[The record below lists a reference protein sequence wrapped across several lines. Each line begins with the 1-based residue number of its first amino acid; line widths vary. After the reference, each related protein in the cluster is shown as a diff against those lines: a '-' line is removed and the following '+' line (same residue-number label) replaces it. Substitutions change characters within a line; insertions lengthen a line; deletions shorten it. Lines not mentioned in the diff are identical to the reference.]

1 MSDIS
6 IQDFDALIKDAVE
19 RVTRELA
26 AAPSDSEAPE
36 ADLTPAEIA
45 RLIDHTLLKPEAVE
59 SQIHTVCQ
67 EALTYGFASVCVN
80 PTWIPLCVELLAGSD
95 VNPCATIGFPL
106 GAMTTASK
114 AFEAA
119 DAIGLGATEVDM
131 VINIGRLR
139 DGAWE
144 AVFQDIATVAE
155 VAHGGGARL
164 KVILE
169 TCLLTDEEKIAGS
182 LLTKLAGAD
191 FVKTSTGF
199 NKAGATLPDVRLMR
213 ATVGPDLGV
222 KAAGGIHTAA
232 DVRRM
237 VAAGATRIGASAGV
251 QIMQSLAGMEPPAAD
266 SGDY

>member
-6 IQDFDALIKDAVE
+6 IQNFDALLKDTVE

-26 AAPSDSEAPE
+26 ASPAEEAE
-36 ADLTPAEIA
+36 ADLSPAEIA

-59 SQIHTVCQ
+59 AQIRAVCQ
-67 EALTYGFASVCVN
+67 EALDYNFASVCVN
-80 PTWIPLCVELLAGSD
+80 PTWIPLCADLLAGSD

-119 DAIGLGATEVDM
+119 DAVNLGAMEVDM

-139 DGAWE
+139 DREWE
-144 AVFQDIATVAE
+144 TVFYDIATVAE
-155 VAHGGGARL
+155 VAHGGGVRL

-199 NKAGATLPDVRLMR
+199 NKAGATIPDVRLMR
-213 ATVGPDLGV
+213 ATVGPEMGV
-222 KAAGGIHTAA
+222 KAAGGIHSAA

-251 QIMQSLAGMEPPAAD
+251 QIMQSLADAEPAEVTA
-266 SGDY
+266 GDY

>member
-1 MSDIS
+1 MSNIS
-6 IQDFDALIKDAVE
+6 IQNFDVLLKDAVE

-26 AAPSDSEAPE
+26 AAPSDEAE
-36 ADLTPAEIA
+36 ADLSPEEIA
-45 RLIDHTLLKPEAVE
+45 HLIDHTLLKPEVIA
-59 SQIHTVCQ
+59 SQIRTVCQ
-67 EALTYGFASVCVN
+67 EALTYNFASVCVN
-80 PTWIPLCVELLAGSD
+80 PTWIPLCAELLAGSD

-119 DAIGLGATEVDM
+119 DAVSLGAPEVDM
-131 VINIGRLR
+131 VINVGRLR
-139 DGAWE
+139 DGEWE
-144 AVFQDIATVAE
+144 MVFNDIATVAE
-155 VAHGGGARL
+155 VVHGGGALL

-199 NKAGATLPDVRLMR
+199 NTGGATIHDIRLMR
-213 ATVGPDLGV
+213 ATVGPDMGV
-222 KAAGGIHTAA
+222 KAAGGIHSAA

-251 QIMQSLAGMEPPAAD
+251 QIMQSLAGMEPDAIAD
-266 SGDY
+266 GDY

>member
-26 AAPSDSEAPE
+26 AAPSEAAE

-59 SQIHTVCQ
+59 SQVRTVCQ
-67 EALTYGFASVCVN
+67 EALDYNFASVCVN
-80 PTWIPLCVELLAGSD
+80 PTWIPLCAELLAGSD

-119 DAIGLGATEVDM
+119 DAVSLGATEADM
-131 VINIGRLR
+131 VINVGRLR
-139 DGAWE
+139 DREWE
-144 AVFQDIATVAE
+144 TVFYDIATVAE
-155 VAHGGGARL
+155 VVHGSGVLL

-199 NKAGATLPDVRLMR
+199 NKAGATIHDIRLMR
-213 ATVGPDLGV
+213 ATVGPEMGV
-222 KAAGGIHTAA
+222 KAAGGIHSAA

-251 QIMQSLAGMEPPAAD
+251 QIMQSLAGAEPAEVAA
-266 SGDY
+266 GDY